1 MKNFCSKSKK
11 KFLSFIIAFGVLAGI
26 VSPMQVLAAENDT
39 GAEMGA
45 TLIKEDDSN
54 YQEAIRVLGLSEEE
68 ASECNL
74 YSIEPRGVSVP
85 NNQDYWFNWFTF
97 TTSNGGSYWTNNG
110 SQLKWGYD
118 WYGTYT
124 NDHDLRLGV
133 YLYKYPGNAGDL
145 IDQMWAQNG
154 ESRRSGWLSVTRGL
168 DYRFTYYCNYL
179 TQSGTG
185 TATVHM
191 YVATRN

>member
-1 MKNFCSKSKK
+1 MK
-11 KFLSFIIAFGVLAGI
+11 KFLSLIVAFGLLASV
-26 VSPMQVLAAENDT
+26 VSPMKVLAAESDT
-39 GAEMGA
+39 ANEMEA
-45 TLIKEDDSN
+45 VLIKENDSN
-54 YQEAIRVLGLSEEE
+54 YQDAVRVLGLSEEE
-68 ASECNL
+68 ASECDL

-97 TTSNGGSYWTNNG
+97 TTSNGGSFWTNNG

-118 WYGTYT
+118 WHGTYT
-124 NDHDLRLGV
+124 SDYDLRLGV
-133 YLYKYPGNAGDL
+133 YLYKYPGYAGDL
-145 IDQMWAQNG
+145 VDQMWAQNG
-154 ESRRSGWLSVTRGL
+154 ESRRSGWISVTRGL
-168 DYRFTYYCNYL
+168 DYRFMYYCNYL